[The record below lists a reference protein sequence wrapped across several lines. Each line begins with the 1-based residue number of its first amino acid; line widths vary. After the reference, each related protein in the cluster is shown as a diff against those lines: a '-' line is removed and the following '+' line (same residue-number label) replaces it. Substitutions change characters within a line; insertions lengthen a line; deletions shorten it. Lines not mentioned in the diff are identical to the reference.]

1 MSDITFNVD
10 GSSELHWREDFK
22 PPEDFSAW
30 MHDII
35 PLLGELSENYRNSFN
50 CQDTNI
56 LNKFN

>member
-10 GSSELHWREDFK
+10 GSSELHRREDFK

-35 PLLGELSENYRNSFN
+35 PLLGELSENYSFN
-50 CQDTNI
+50 CQNICI